1 MRVEGRTN
9 VNVKVRVPTILLATV
24 GLASAVVCADLKK
37 GYYSPAE
44 LGSLRQAAPP
54 ELSPDSNHQASDY
67 PVPAV
72 DLTAGDGL
80 QEVQVYCNTCHSP
93 RYITM
98 QPPLPAATWGA
109 EVNKMNK
116 VFGAGIPEESTQKI
130 ILYLQAHYT
139 EAGRRQSG
147 K

>member
-1 MRVEGRTN
+1 MKERI
-9 VNVKVRVPTILLATV
+9 PAIF
-24 GLASAVVCADLKK
+24 VVMCSLVAAGSVVYADLKK

-44 LGSLRQAAPP
+44 LGSVRQAAPV
-54 ELSPDSNHQASDY
+54 EFSLDSIYQGSSY

-72 DLTAGDGL
+72 DLTPGDGV
-80 QEVQVYCNTCHSP
+80 QEVRIYCNTCHSP

-98 QPPLPAATWGA
+98 QPPLPAATWEA

-116 VFGAGIPEESTQKI
+116 AFGAGIPEDKTQKI

-139 EAGRRQSG
+139 AENRKQ
-147 K
+147 